1 MSLTEQEIADL
12 RKKAE
17 AATPGRWFAEFY
29 AFYYDIQA
37 EEGYGKPSVLRER
50 CEDDEYELGVSPDK
64 AKANAAFIAAS
75 NPATILGLLDD
86 RDRMA
91 AEIARL
97 RADAEWRPISTAPRD
112 GTEIDVLIDACER
125 YTNVAYENG
134 EWWIETYDKAFGD
147 VRIAIRRQLTHWRPL
162 PQPPE
167 AS

>member
-1 MSLTEQEIADL
+1 MTPPTDTELAGL
-12 RKKAE
+12 RAKAE
-17 AATPGRWFAEFY
+17 AALAVTSEPWQ
-29 AFYYDIQA
+29 YDD
-37 EEGYGKPSVLRER
+37 GKTDGNFRGKPQVIQTFSTVLLEPSGMLTEDQDDAVCRHVVAAQPGTVLR
-50 CEDDEYELGVSPDK
+50 
-64 AKANAAFIAAS
+64 
-75 NPATILGLLDD
+75 LLD
-86 RDRMA
+86 
-91 AEIARL
+91 EIERL

>member
-1 MSLTEQEIADL
+1 MNLTEQEIADL
-12 RKKAE
+12 RAKAE
-17 AATPGRWFAEFY
+17 AALKLSPGKDRWEFSSKGPSDALGLEGIFAVGKDGSKSIVVCNTGRESG
-29 AFYYDIQA
+29 DLI
-37 EEGYGKPSVLRER
+37 EEDGE
-50 CEDDEYELGVSPDK
+50 
-64 AKANAAFIAAS
+64 FIAAA
-75 NPATILGLLDD
+75 NPITILGLLD
-86 RDRMA
+86 
-91 AEIARL
+91 EIKRL
-97 RADAEWRPISTAPRD
+97 RADAEWRPISTAPKD